1 LVNFGTTFFYYT
13 KFLGVDDEEFGGT
26 WELLKEGFMP
36 SFGVFLVS
44 WIISY
49 NVIYIG

>member
-1 LVNFGTTFFYYT
+1 
-13 KFLGVDDEEFGGT
+13 VDDEEFGGT